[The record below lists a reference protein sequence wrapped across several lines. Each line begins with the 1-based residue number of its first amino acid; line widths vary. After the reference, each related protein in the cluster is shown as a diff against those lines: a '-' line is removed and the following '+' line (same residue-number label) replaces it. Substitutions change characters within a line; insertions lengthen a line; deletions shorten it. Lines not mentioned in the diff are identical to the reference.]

1 MNISIDSDPFI
12 GAHFGL
18 TLELGFA
25 GNDDAVKTASA
36 ALWDSPFV
44 QGPWSDRRK
53 IGDIHGLTP
62 DAARNRL
69 ERSRF
74 GLLKTGIDQATVPFA
89 LYWMREEED
98 DEGGEASDWLS
109 LDIPVSAFR
118 SWPSANSEW
127 SVASKPWLGDLCQTL
142 AEVADHVH
150 ACIPIVAGAMGEEIS
165 GCYRRP
171 TAARVA
177 NADQQYPPDAVL
189 DAATIDAR
197 GGFVVSAELWGQLRP
212 SAAPTILRS
221 GLRYIVPKPARYLRG
236 A

>member
-1 MNISIDSDPFI
+1 MSISIDSDPFI

-36 ALWDSPFV
+36 ALWDSPHV

-53 IGDIHGLTP
+53 IGDMQALAPAT
-62 DAARNRL
+62 ARSRL

-74 GLLKTGIDQATVPFA
+74 GLLKTGIDPAIVPFA
-89 LYWMREEED
+89 LYWMREEG
-98 DEGGEASDWLS
+98 DESGEASDWLS

-118 SWPSANSEW
+118 SRPSANADW
-127 SVASKPWLGDLCQTL
+127 SVASKPWLADLCQTL

-150 ACIPIVAGAMGEEIS
+150 ARIPIVAGALGEEIS

-171 TAARVA
+171 TAERLA
-177 NADQQYPPDAVL
+177 NADPAYPPEAVL
-189 DAATIDAR
+189 DAAAIDAR
-197 GGFVVSAELWGQLRP
+197 GGFVVSAELWGQLKP
-212 SAAPTILRS
+212 IVAPTILRS
-221 GLRYIVPKPARYLRG
+221 GLRYVLPRPARSLQG